1 MMCLLEFSLILPGT
15 ANKFVEEYLFFGASL
30 ERVAFCE

>member
-15 ANKFVEEYLFFGASL
+15 ANKFVGAHLFLGASL
-30 ERVAFCE
+30 KRIVFCE